1 MIMKKITLK
10 QVAAASGVSVNTAS
24 LAMRDSHRLPGET
37 RKRIQDTAKRL
48 NYVPNR
54 MAQALK
60 GSQTRTIGLIMHS
73 LSDTGHLQFFSAI
86 EKRLRKTGYSILT
99 ETVKGRDF
107 DMILAKLLSSGID
120 ALIVNPG
127 NEEILDKLKE
137 SGLSNICIAGKK
149 LFPDTEY
156 DQIYYS
162 EYEGSLVLMQHL
174 IDLGHRRIGFINAEQ
189 AATSPR
195 LVAYK
200 TALKIAG
207 IPFSDELFIYI
218 PYDELNIEN
227 IDLARSKLMGFKERP
242 SAIFAFHDEVAIKLM
257 HCLYNAGF
265 RVPDDVA
272 IAGINNT
279 WAGEFSLIPLTSVD
293 LKLSYH
299 GELCAETVLRRIEN
313 PDSPVT
319 IKKIEPELCI
329 RESTA
334 Q

>member
-1 MIMKKITLK
+1 MKKVTLK

-24 LAMRDSHRLPGET
+24 LAMRDSHRLPEET
-37 RKRIQDTAKRL
+37 RKKIQETAKQL

-60 GSQTRTIGLIMHS
+60 GSQTKTVGLIMHT

-107 DMILAKLLSSGID
+107 DLILAKLLSSGID

-127 NEEILDKLKE
+127 TEVIIAKLQE
-137 SGLSNICIAGKK
+137 TGISNICIAGKRF
-149 LFPDTEY
+149 FPDLQY

-162 EYEGSLVLMQHL
+162 EYEGSLVLMKHL
-174 IDLGHRRIGFINAEQ
+174 IELGHHRIGLINAEQ
-189 AATSPR
+189 EETSPR

-200 TALKIAG
+200 AALKEAG
-207 IPFSDELFIYI
+207 IPFSEELVIYI

-227 IDLARSKLMGFKERP
+227 IDLARSKLMGIKERP
-242 SAIFAFHDEVAIKLM
+242 TAIFAFHDEVALKLM
-257 HCLYNAGF
+257 HCLNNSGF
-265 RVPDDVA
+265 KVPEDVA
-272 IAGINNT
+272 VAGINNT

-293 LKLSYH
+293 LKLSLH
-299 GELCAETVLRRIEN
+299 GELCAEAILRRIEN
-313 PDSPVT
+313 PDFPAMT
-319 IKKIEPELCI
+319 KKIEPEICL
-329 RESTA
+329 RRSTG